1 MKRYFKFVALFI
13 SILSLFILFIF
24 KTIPTGKLWNGF
36 NVLYVPTETSES
48 MMIDSFSQS
57 QISEHYELSNQ
68 YIPLKFTNFS
78 PEISMLKLNISSEEF
93 SYLSKRQLYFFDKSG
108 NYKLYYIPTEFKN
121 NLNECV
127 KILSKSGVKVGV
139 DNSSSYPIFIP
150 IVIFLL
156 FLILLVFSKKKN
168 VFFIGGLFLINFV
181 ICNPFYNTGVSV
193 CLIFLI
199 LFFISNIWKRKDF
212 IICLFS
218 KPFVPIVLFFSVLGS
233 FSTSIKTGFMFFIA
247 ILGIFNSLYVFSIC
261 ENFVINK
268 RSFIPVKIRSA
279 KRISIY
285 GKKQNQTLL
294 SCMIVVLFL
303 IFISIFSNSSIS
315 DSKFAK
321 ILLPSSN
328 SSFQELV
335 SLEDYYEFAWNVSS
349 APYKS
354 LNNKNQNS
362 NFYQYPRYEEIDGK
376 IVETMQIRSF
386 NESFK
391 NQVFEEIDLLNFNS
405 IEKVLKSQG
414 KDVKIGYLSTS
425 SYRIGFFGI
434 IVMIISLSILLFI
447 YISSIII
454 KGAKR

>member
-36 NVLYVPTETSES
+36 NVLYVPKETSES

-68 YIPLKFTNFS
+68 YIPLNFTNFS
-78 PEISMLKLNISSEEF
+78 PEISMLKLNISSEDF

-121 NLNECV
+121 NLNDCV
-127 KILSKSGVKVGV
+127 KILSKNGVKVGV

-156 FLILLVFSKKKN
+156 FLILLIFSKKKN
-168 VFFIGGLFLINFV
+168 VFFIGGLFLISFV
-181 ICNPFYNTGVSV
+181 ICNPFYNAGVSV

-212 IICLFS
+212 IIYLFS
-218 KPFVPIVLFFSVLGS
+218 KPFVPIVLFFSILGS
-233 FSTSIKTGFMFFIA
+233 FSTSIKTGLMFFVA
-247 ILGIFNSLYVFSIC
+247 ILGILNSLYIFSIC
-261 ENFVINK
+261 EDFVIKK

-294 SCMIVVLFL
+294 SCMIVVFFL
-303 IFISIFSNSSIS
+303 VFISIFSNSSIS

-349 APYKS
+349 SPYKS
-354 LNNKNQNS
+354 LNNKNQNA
-362 NFYQYPRYEEIDGK
+362 NFYQYPRYEEVDGK

-391 NQVFEEIDLLNFNS
+391 NQIFDEIDLLNFNS

-447 YISSIII
+447 YISSIIT